1 MEKFE
6 NETLYGISVDGR
18 KPCAWDKEIPDLEK
32 TNLKFDLLYKSCEVI
47 KKNVTYES
55 VKKLL

>member
-1 MEKFE
+1 MGKFE
-6 NETLYGISVDGR
+6 NETFYGISVDGR
-18 KPCAWDKEIPDLEK
+18 KPSTWDIEIPDLEK
-32 TNLKFDLLYKSCEVI
+32 TNIKFDLLYKSCEVI

>member
-1 MEKFE
+1 MGNFE

-18 KPCAWDKEIPDLEK
+18 RPSAWNKEIPDLEK

-55 VKKLL
+55 LKKLL